1 MERGKAEAAL
11 IGFMP
16 NLAIMAKAVKKAASK
31 KRKSKYDITVKVP
44 EGMTADELLKKM
56 LNTPIKKKK
65 K

>member
-1 MERGKAEAAL
+1 
-11 IGFMP
+11 
-16 NLAIMAKAVKKAASK
+16 MAKVVKKKASK

-44 EGMTADELLKKM
+44 EGMTADELLKRM

>member
-1 MERGKAEAAL
+1 
-11 IGFMP
+11 
-16 NLAIMAKAVKKAASK
+16 MAKAVKKKASK

-56 LNTPIKKKK
+56 LNASIKKKK